1 MLVEHQNI
9 FGENNQI
16 NILGYFGPFS
26 NIQTTVQGI
35 WLLWT
40 KRVALCCDRPCIR
53 RAGTNASRRYCRI
66 NKAVIDVSAGRKPL
80 SSSSWKPPPT
90 ITVMTKIIK
99 WKHRCQP
106 PFVWWVVRSMTHRVK
121 ANFQEQSSGRT
132 RNQSFDDYGRIGKRS
147 RGRNMGIAFFRTMYW
162 WWM

>member
-16 NILGYFGPFS
+16 NILGYFGHF
-26 NIQTTVQGI
+26 QTFRP
-35 WLLWT
+35 LC
-40 KRVALCCDRPCIR
+40 RVFGFYGQNEWHCDRPCIR
-53 RAGTNASRRYCRI
+53 RAGTNARRRYCRI
-66 NKAVIDVSAGRKPL
+66 NRAVIDVSAGRKPL

-99 WKHRCQP
+99 LKHRCQP

-147 RGRNMGIAFFRTMYW
+147 RGRNMGMAFFRTMYW